1 MLEQYA
7 VADLLNWL
15 DEKTLVINREY
26 QRSAKI
32 WPTPAKAYLIDTI
45 LRGYPIPKIYLRTR
59 IHAPTRRAYR
69 EVVDGQQRLAA
80 IRSYVNDE
88 FPLGNS
94 VEMYGEF
101 AGLKYFATGRSPAN
115 ILEYPISVEQLMN
128 VPDSVVINIFQR
140 LNTYNYNLSS
150 QELRHGKYQGA
161 FKNAVAETS
170 HRWEYLWNN
179 YRILGNRARIRMADD
194 ELMAQIF
201 GILIEG
207 VMDGGQ
213 RKTESLYK
221 TYDGELPPG
230 IVKVA
235 DRTIQYVPDNLSPA
249 LDSELARAPHFLML
263 FAAVAHARR
272 GIPAGAMGDT
282 MPPQEPAAHWRAY
295 AFAAGFGY

>member
-101 AGLKYFATGRSPAN
+101 AGLKYSQLAEARQT
-115 ILEYPISVEQLMN
+115 ILAYPISVEQLMN
-128 VPDSVVINIFQR
+128 VPDSEVINIFQR
-140 LNTYNYNLSS
+140 LNTYNYNLSD

-161 FKNAVAETS
+161 FKNAVTETS
-170 HRWEYLWNN
+170 RRWEYLWSN
-179 YRILGNRARIRMADD
+179 YQILGNRARIRMADD
-194 ELMAQIF
+194 ELT
-201 GILIEG
+201 GYCSVCG
-207 VMDGGQ
+207 VALRRARPRRRRTNAASPNAASDTRAETAPISTGRSIPATLGHPATWIPQ
-213 RKTESLYK
+213 LEPS
-221 TYDGELPPG
+221 LPP
-230 IVKVA
+230 
-235 DRTIQYVPDNLSPA
+235 P
-249 LDSELARAPHFLML
+249 
-263 FAAVAHARR
+263 
-272 GIPAGAMGDT
+272 
-282 MPPQEPAAHWRAY
+282 
-295 AFAAGFGY
+295 